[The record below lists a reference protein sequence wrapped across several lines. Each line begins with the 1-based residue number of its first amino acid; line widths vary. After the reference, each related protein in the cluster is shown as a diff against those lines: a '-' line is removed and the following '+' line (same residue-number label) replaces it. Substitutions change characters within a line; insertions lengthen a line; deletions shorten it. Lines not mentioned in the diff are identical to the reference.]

1 MSILNQFLKFL
12 EWLEAAQTI
21 FDFLTHPIGL
31 SAVLAVCFYFPMQ
44 ILGCDAPTAA
54 TLSCTTALTMFCLLE
69 RPDF

>member
-21 FDFLTHPIGL
+21 FDFFIHPIGL
-31 SAVLAVCFYFPMQ
+31 SAVLAVCLYFSMQ
-44 ILGCDAPTAA
+44 ALGCDALTAA

-69 RPDF
+69 QPDF